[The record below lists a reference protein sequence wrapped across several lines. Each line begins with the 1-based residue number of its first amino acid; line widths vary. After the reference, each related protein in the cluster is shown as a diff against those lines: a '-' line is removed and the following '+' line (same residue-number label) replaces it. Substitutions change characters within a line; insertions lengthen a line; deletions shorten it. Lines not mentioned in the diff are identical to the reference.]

1 MQHINSVLS
10 KIIYII
16 TVSLSNRAVTMLP
29 VFLFFFSYAFPVF
42 AEAGHGPNLDS
53 IKRLNS
59 MSYAVKQKNYEIIFV
74 NSSIDSSANPSFQY
88 IHVNQN
94 GKIYAQLLS
103 LEGMI
108 REIILKDNQVSY
120 KQQDRASFTINSSR
134 IVEVFPDIVVNDFK
148 LLSQYYD
155 YYPIGKA
162 RIANRSAQLI
172 RILAKDR
179 DRNSYV
185 LWLDDD
191 TSIPLRIDLYDDKNI
206 LLKQF
211 KVVKLTELTHKQ
223 SFLNYLQRQDNYPV
237 LVSQDKI
244 TDSGDF
250 ELNYIPAG
258 FVRQSQ
264 SHIDYR
270 HTDISSQLY
279 SDGVFSFSVNVS
291 KVHKNVKTY
300 SLQKG
305 SQIIFTTGIDNKEVT
320 IIGDLPLETI
330 KRIVKNINIKKRS

>member
-1 MQHINSVLS
+1 MITASLRNRVVGILS
-10 KIIYII
+10 I
-16 TVSLSNRAVTMLP
+16 
-29 VFLFFFSYAFPVF
+29 FLLYFSYAIPVF
-42 AEAGHGPNLDS
+42 AEVEHGSNLDS

-59 MSYAVKQKNYEIIFV
+59 MSKAVKQKNYEIIFV
-74 NSSIDSSANPSFQY
+74 NTSTDSSANPSFQY

-103 LEGMI
+103 LEGII

-120 KQQDRASFTINSSR
+120 KQQDRASFTMNSSR
-134 IVEVFPDIVVNDFK
+134 IVEVFPDIVFNDFK

-155 YYPIGKA
+155 YYPVGKA
-162 RIANRSAQLI
+162 RIANRRAQLI

-191 TSIPLRIDLYDDKNI
+191 TSIPLRIDLYNDKNI
-206 LLKQF
+206 LLQQF
-211 KVVKLTELTHKQ
+211 KVIKLTPLTHTQ
-223 SFLNYLQRQDNYPV
+223 SFLNDLQPQDNYPV
-237 LVSQDKI
+237 LISQDKI
-244 TDSGDF
+244 TDTSDF
-250 ELNYIPAG
+250 ELSYIPAG
-258 FVRQSQ
+258 FVQQSQ

-270 HTDISSQLY
+270 HAEISSQLY

-291 KVHKNVKTY
+291 KAHKKVKTY

-305 SQIIFTTGIDNKEVT
+305 SQIIFTTGINNNEVT

-330 KRIVKNINIKKRS
+330 KRIVKNIHIKKQR